1 VRGLGTL
8 INVVLVI
15 VGSGVGVVIGDR
27 IPERMRVTLLQV
39 MGLVSIAIGMSDAID
54 TRNMVF
60 PLIGMAV
67 GALIGEALGL
77 EDRLAGLGAR
87 LQKRFDRSASHLT
100 PTQAGSLTAEA
111 PVAQRSFVRGFVIAS
126 SLYCIGPLTV
136 LGAIEDASGATPQLY
151 IIKGLLDGFVSIM
164 FAATYGIGVAFSA
177 LSVLV
182 VQGTLTIGGTSLD
195 ALLDDRMRTEL
206 FAAGGL
212 AVIGIGL
219 NLLQVTKIRLA
230 NLLPGLVITPVLVAI
245 FAV

>member
-1 VRGLGTL
+1 MRGLGTL
-8 INVVLVI
+8 INTGLVVL
-15 VGSGVGVVIGDR
+15 GSGLGVVIGDR

-39 MGLVSIAIGMSDAID
+39 IGLVTIALGVSDAID

-67 GALIGEALGL
+67 GALIGELLAI
-77 EDRLAGLGAR
+77 EDRLERLGER
-87 LQKRFDRSASHLT
+87 LQRRFNRKSGAD
-100 PTQAGSLTAEA
+100 AGE
-111 PVAQRSFVRGFVIAS
+111 RSFVKGFVTAS
-126 SLYCIGPLTV
+126 ALYCIGPLTV
-136 LGAIEDASGATPQLY
+136 LGAIEDASGETPQLY

-164 FAATYGIGVAFSA
+164 FAAMYGIGVAFSA

-182 VQGTLTIGGTSLD
+182 VQGSLTLGGTGLD
-195 ALLDDRMRTEL
+195 AVLDDRMRTEL

-219 NLLQVTKIRLA
+219 NLLQITKIRLA
-230 NLLPGLVITPVLVAI
+230 NLLPGLVLTPVLVAI